1 MYTLYYLPGACS
13 RAILTLLIELD
24 QPVKLIDRTTVAR
37 YSDINPT
44 GQVPVLVDGDL
55 TLREGAVII
64 QYLLEKHQSQQL
76 PGDHK
81 QRYQFLQDLMFANA
95 TVHPAYGRLF
105 FIDATLT
112 EPDQKATA
120 FDGAATALTTLW
132 QIVEDRLADTPYMGG
147 NEPNIVDLLLT
158 VYASWGPNFPV
169 TIPLGPRAERM
180 IEGVTGLPSFAEAVR
195 RENATSNP

>member
-24 QPVKLIDRTTVAR
+24 QPVKLIDRTTVDR

-64 QYLLEKHQSQQL
+64 QYLLEKHQSQML

-105 FIDATLT
+105 FIDATLA
-112 EPDQKATA
+112 EPDQKAVA

-132 QIVEDRLADTPYMGG
+132 QIVEDRLADAPYMGG

-158 VYASWGPNFPV
+158 VYAGWGPNFPV

-180 IEGVTGLPSFAEAVR
+180 IEGVTSLPSFAEAVR

>member
-24 QPVKLIDRTTVAR
+24 QPVKLIDRTTVDR

-64 QYLLEKHQSQQL
+64 QYLLEKHQSQML

-105 FIDATLT
+105 FIDATVT

-120 FDGAATALTTLW
+120 FDGAATALTNLW

-180 IEGVTGLPSFAEAVR
+180 IAGVTSLPSFAEAVR